1 MSSWT
6 LQAASLGSLFPH
18 HETQHGR
25 GGLRRTSRHIHTN
38 RLLLSVPSPFFCWS
52 IVRICTLICCY
63 VLNQMLWV
71 LANPWTTVLIWAPRL
86 QEEETKHASPMVASQ
101 KKKRSMPFMTSLHA
115 FLVVDVWLDTASSS
129 GWNKRCWWLPDWWG
143 TCPRYSLT
151 YGLWASPSSQKN
163 KPIDAFFR
171 WRGVVWTVLSERRQ
185 QFCGTLAN
193 WRAWVLGCLAHWYEP
208 QLCLC

>member
-101 KKKRSMPFMTSLHA
+101 KKKKEHA
-115 FLVVDVWLDTASSS
+115 IYDFVACFFGSRCLVGHCLLQWLEQTLLVTAWLVRYMSS
-129 GWNKRCWWLPDWWG
+129 
-143 TCPRYSLT
+143 
-151 YGLWASPSSQKN
+151 
-163 KPIDAFFR
+163 
-171 WRGVVWTVLSERRQ
+171 V
-185 QFCGTLAN
+185 
-193 WRAWVLGCLAHWYEP
+193 LAHLWP
-208 QLCLC
+208 MSLS